1 MSKENKNIENKVTET
16 PEVITSNEVMTPP
29 VINTDFSKEVDKH
42 VAKVNSEY
50 KKAEKAFINVACE
63 MRFLY
68 ENDNYLYSSKATPNI
83 SFEEFASENF
93 GFKKTQSYAL
103 IGIVDR
109 FGVRN
114 DDGTFSIA
122 PKYKDFGQTQLVQ
135 IACLTDKQIEENI
148 NPSMKIAAI
157 KKIVK
162 QLKSSDALGCAESSD
177 IIDEETADSETGD
190 TNGVEVVT
198 TTDRNNTQAI
208 MSFDSYDE
216 FVASL
221 EGIQVAVA
229 KVFKGNPNYK
239 VTINYEW

>member
-16 PEVITSNEVMTPP
+16 PEAITSNEVMTPP

-68 ENDNYLYSSKATPNI
+68 ENDNYLFSSKANPNM

-114 DDGTFSIA
+114 EDGTFSIA
-122 PKYKDFGQTQLVQ
+122 PKYKGFGQTQLVQ
-135 IACLTDKQIEENI
+135 IASLTDKQIEENI
-148 NPSMKIAAI
+148 KPSMKIADI

-162 QLKSSDALGCAESSD
+162 QLKSNDALGCSESSD
-177 IIDEETADSETGD
+177 TIDTDTTGIETEDA
-190 TNGVEVVT
+190 NGVEVVT

>member
-1 MSKENKNIENKVTET
+1 MSKENKNIENKLIET
-16 PEVITSNEVMTPP
+16 PEVINNNEVMTPP

-68 ENDNYLYSSKATPNI
+68 ENDNYLFSSKANPNM

-135 IACLTDKQIEENI
+135 IASLTDKQIEENI
-148 NPSMKIAAI
+148 KPSMKIADI

-162 QLKSSDALGCAESSD
+162 QLKSNDALGCAESD
-177 IIDEETADSETGD
+177 TIEVETVESETED

>member
-1 MSKENKNIENKVTET
+1 MKKDNNIVENKVTEKH
-16 PEVITSNEVMTPP
+16 EVVDANEVMSAP
-29 VINTDFSKEVDKH
+29 VVNPDFSKEVDKH

-68 ENDNYLYSSKATPNI
+68 ENDNYLFSSKANPTM

-109 FGVRN
+109 FGIRN

-122 PKYKDFGQTQLVQ
+122 PKFKEFGQTQLVQ
-135 IACLTDKQIEENI
+135 IASLTDKQIEENI
-148 NPSMKIAAI
+148 KPSMKIADI

-162 QLKSSDALGCAESSD
+162 QLKSNDALGCAESSD
-177 IIDEETADSETGD
+177 IVDAETGEND
-190 TNGVEVVT
+190 TDTDNNDIVT
-198 TTDRNNTQAI
+198 TTYGSNTQAI

-216 FVASL
+216 FIASL
-221 EGIQVAVA
+221 EGIQIAVA